1 VVEAKTENEAIA
13 KAVVTLEDKVGAEGE
28 VEAWMSPDVVENM
41 VGPETGN
48 EPVEL
53 SEAVLEP
60 VVLVV
65 MSKVKVDKS
74 VVS

>member
-1 VVEAKTENEAIA
+1 
-13 KAVVTLEDKVGAEGE
+13 
-28 VEAWMSPDVVENM
+28 M